1 MVRPSAL
8 AHVLGFLAL
17 AMGPVHAGEA
27 LPAAGGPALGRAD
40 GCADVSLRTPVPP
53 ADPGPREAGV
63 GLRGLERRG
72 GVTAALTSD
81 GRVYVAMGEAE
92 RFVAA
97 PDDGGAWR
105 ALTVATD
112 GVPVVVTTRGHVVVL
127 ESAGPRRLACEVPR
141 SSRPVALPGSPDVLL
156 GAENGSLRR
165 LVRGE
170 ASPRLMDVVERGDE
184 PVGAFAASPTRVV
197 YARLDGAILSIG
209 LDGRESAVIAR
220 PRRDVRAIR
229 FVGER
234 AFAAIGP
241 ELVALDEPAK
251 TTAAPRPSDGS
262 PDIEALAASPDGALL
277 ALLVGGEVEVRRSS
291 GGTGVRT
298 DGLGPREPTSI
309 AWSDEGDV
317 VLVATAR
324 DARPWRVGVDRG
336 GAPTP
341 TR

>member
-1 MVRPSAL
+1 MVRPPAL
-8 AHVLGFLAL
+8 AHVLGLIAL
-17 AMGPVHAGEA
+17 VTSPARAGEA
-27 LPAAGGPALGRAD
+27 APAAGGPALGQGD
-40 GCADVSLRTPVPP
+40 GCADVALRTPVPP

-63 GLRGLERRG
+63 GLRGLERHG
-72 GVTAALTSD
+72 GTTAALTSD
-81 GRVYVAMGEAE
+81 GRIYVATRDTE
-92 RFVAA
+92 RFVPA

-112 GVPVVVTTRGHVVVL
+112 GVPVVVSTRGHVFVL

-141 SSRPVALPGSPDVLL
+141 SSRPVSLPGSPDVLL
-156 GAENGSLRR
+156 GAENGSVRR

-170 ASPRLMDVVERGDE
+170 ASPRLIDVVERGDE
-184 PVGAFAASPTRVV
+184 PVGTFGASATRVV
-197 YARLDGAILSIG
+197 YARLDGAIVSIG
-209 LDGRESAVIAR
+209 LDGRESTVIAR
-220 PRRDVRAIR
+220 PSRDVRAIR

-251 TTAAPRPSDGS
+251 TTAAPRPTDGS
-262 PDIEALAASPDGALL
+262 PDVEALAASPDGAFL

-298 DGLGPREPTSI
+298 DGLRLREPTSI
-309 AWSDEGDV
+309 AWSDGGDV
-317 VLVATAR
+317 VLVATGR

-336 GAPTP
+336 GASPP